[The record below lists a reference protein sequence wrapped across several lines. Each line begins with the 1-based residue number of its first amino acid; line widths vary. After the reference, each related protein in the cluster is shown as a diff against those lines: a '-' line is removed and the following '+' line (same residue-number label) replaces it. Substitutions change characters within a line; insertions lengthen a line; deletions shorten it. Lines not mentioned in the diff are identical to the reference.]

1 VKAVVDASVIV
12 KWVFPA
18 SEGEEDIEKAL
29 ELLEAIKEGEVT
41 LLQPPHWLAEVA
53 AVVTR
58 LSPEA
63 AEPALDLL
71 DAMELPVM
79 SDLPVFKRA
88 SRMAHE
94 LNHHLFDTLYHAVA
108 LEHGC
113 ILVTADGT
121 YFRKSR
127 ALGGI
132 VRLPQWRPEAGDA
145 STDEP

>member
-1 VKAVVDASVIV
+1 MTVVVDASIVV

-18 SEGEEDIEKAL
+18 SEVEEDLEQAL
-29 ELLEAIKEGEVT
+29 ELLEAIKEGKVT

-71 DAMELPVM
+71 DAMEFPVTN
-79 SDLPVFKRA
+79 DLPIFKRA
-88 SRMAHE
+88 SRIARE
-94 LNHHLFDTLYHAVA
+94 LQHHLFDTLYHAVA
-108 LEHGC
+108 LEQGC
-113 ILVTADGT
+113 TLVTADDT

-132 VRLPQWRPEAGDA
+132 VRLPDWLGAGDA
-145 STDEP
+145 ALDEP

>member
-12 KWVFPA
+12 KWVFPT
-18 SEGEEDIEKAL
+18 SEAEGDVEQAL
-29 ELLEAIKEGEVT
+29 DLLEAIKKGNVT

-71 DAMELPVM
+71 DALEFPAAA
-79 SDLPVFKRA
+79 DLPIFKRA
-88 SRMAHE
+88 SRIAHE

-108 LEHGC
+108 LEQGHT
-113 ILVTADGT
+113 LVTADDA
-121 YFRKSR
+121 YFRKSQT
-127 ALGGI
+127 LGRI
-132 VRLPQWRPEAGDA
+132 VRLPDWPEVSDA
-145 STDEP
+145 PRDEP